1 MSCKWYEPEM
11 ESGYNKMGTYSNL
24 VSVDIGYMLSVLQ
37 ENLWTL
43 VCKIIVK
50 LGDEYSSYKVER
62 DETKQEFLWLM
73 KMDGSVE
80 IIGL

>member
-1 MSCKWYEPEM
+1 M